1 MSAGGP
7 LGRRRPPTG
16 RRATVLGIVLS
27 LLIPGLGH
35 AYLGML
41 VRALIWF
48 AGTVVIALVVGSGE
62 ENAMLALGMGIAIG
76 VFAALDTVLARS
88 GG

>member
-1 MSAGGP
+1 
-7 LGRRRPPTG
+7 
-16 RRATVLGIVLS
+16 VLGIVLS

-48 AGTVVIALVVGSGE
+48 GGTLVLALVVGRGE
-62 ENAMLALGMGIAIG
+62 ENTALALAMGVAIG
-76 VFAALDTVLARS
+76 VFAALDTVVMRRA
-88 GG
+88 G